1 MAPQLSRATQHHYG
15 GLTCENNYAYER
27 AWATC
32 GHFKQE
38 KKSLASLLF
47 DPSSSA
53 LFQKLRDSPTT
64 RRDVHGETIALGLM
78 LLLWRRHGGVAW
90 SILGTNLQAVLST
103 FFASSVVVSLGKD
116 DFLLRLRCCLRRE
129 RSGGQSSNRASEQP
143 LLS

>member
-47 DPSSSA
+47 GPSSSA

-78 LLLWRRHGGVAW
+78 LLLWRRDDGVVYPR
-90 SILGTNLQAVLST
+90 NEP
-103 FFASSVVVSLGKD
+103 SSCPVDIFCL
-116 DFLLRLRCCLRRE
+116 FRRLARE
-129 RSGGQSSNRASEQP
+129 R
-143 LLS
+143 